1 MASYTAPGVYVKD
14 QVSGFQTITQ
24 ASSSIGILIGVTRS
38 GKLNFPQKI
47 GSWTEFIQ
55 YFANG
60 LDTPFIKDEYLPYS
74 VYGFF
79 QNGGQELY
87 VLSIKKKAKVATAEG
102 ASIAAEVASEGV
114 WGNDITL
121 QVKKSADYDE
131 TTGNPDDLTFDIIA
145 TNKVSE
151 ETVTLTEVTF
161 DTLAEAFSES
171 QPMKQWFKSISIV
184 SNDENPVTEL
194 VEETLTLSGG
204 TDGDD
209 LIDADFI
216 DALSL
221 VDTLDDVTMVG
232 IPGQTSKVINDQLMS
247 YCDNNSLFPMLD
259 FPRGTSPE
267 EAKAYRKS
275 ISAFTGCIGYPWGKM
290 YDPLTNAYK
299 AVPTVGHL
307 MGVYARVL
315 EERGVFKAPA
325 GTEAVVRGFIE
336 MDTNVTKTILS
347 TLNPVGIVCI
357 MSRPNAGIVVWGAR
371 SLNSTDTTMRY
382 VSDGF
387 INLMLKRSLYN
398 GTQFAVFEPNDEPLW
413 KRVITTCNSFLENL
427 RSEGAFK
434 GSPDEAYYVICDKTN
449 NTDYTINEGQLIID
463 IGYAP
468 VKPAEFVVI
477 RLSHSIVSQE

>member
-1 MASYTAPGVYVKD
+1 MAAYTAPGVYVKD

-24 ASSSIGILIGVTRS
+24 TSSSIGILIGVTRS
-38 GKLNFPQKI
+38 GKLDFPQKI

-79 QNGGQELY
+79 QNGGKELY
-87 VLSIKKKAKVATAEG
+87 VLSLKKKAKMASVTGNVLTAVA
-102 ASIAAEVASEGV
+102 ASEGV
-114 WGNDITL
+114 WGNDITV
-121 QVKKSADYDE
+121 QVKKSADYDD
-131 TTGNPDDLTFDIIA
+131 TTGNPEDLTFDIIA

-151 ETVTLTEVTF
+151 ETNVLTEVTL
-161 DTLAEAFSES
+161 DTLATAFSES
-171 QPMKQWFKSISIV
+171 QPMKQWFQSIAIA
-184 SNDENPVTEL
+184 DGVTAL
-194 VEETLTLSGG
+194 AEETLTLTGG

-216 DALSL
+216 EALDL
-221 VDTLDDVTMVG
+221 VGTLDDVTMVG

-247 YCDNNSLFPMLD
+247 YCDNNDLFPMLD
-259 FPRGTSPE
+259 FPRGTTPE

-290 YDPLTNAYK
+290 YDPLTNDYK

-336 MDTNVTKTILS
+336 MDTVVTKTILS

-413 KRVITTCNSFLENL
+413 KRVITTCKSFLENL

-434 GSPDEAYYVICDKTN
+434 GTPDEAYYVVCDKSN

-477 RLSHSIVSQE
+477 RLAHSIVSQE